1 MWYDFASVYIKL
13 KTFGPSPFFLDA
25 NSKIVLY
32 EGIYVYTVQC
42 GKFWVY
48 YWLWRSRVYS
58 IPVFFFMISLNVYTL
73 FKNKWYMLDEITIVK
88 WFIIFHILYIHVL
101 IENLGNSFYGKF
113 WMFLIDHF
121 VRHICLIS
129 YECTLYIYVC
139 LEKCKR
145 IKKDWHFKPFDL
157 FV

>member
-1 MWYDFASVYIKL
+1 MIWFCFRLYYAKNIWTKPILFGHKL
-13 KTFGPSPFFLDA
+13 KNRIIWGY
-25 NSKIVLY
+25 I
-32 EGIYVYTVQC
+32 VYTVQC

-58 IPVFFFMISLNVYTL
+58 IPVFFMISLNVYTL
-73 FKNKWYMLDEITIVK
+73 FKYKWYMLDEITIVK

-101 IENLGNSFYGKF
+101 TENPGNSFYGKF
-113 WMFLIDHF
+113 WTFLIDHF
-121 VRHICLIS
+121 VKHICLIS

>member
-1 MWYDFASVYIKL
+1 MIWFCFRLYYAKNIWTKPILFGRKL
-13 KTFGPSPFFLDA
+13 KNRIIWGYILYIPCNVGSFGCIIGYGGLGSTLYQCFFLWYPWMFT
-25 NSKIVLY
+25 S
-32 EGIYVYTVQC
+32 
-42 GKFWVY
+42 
-48 YWLWRSRVYS
+48 
-58 IPVFFFMISLNVYTL
+58 L
-73 FKNKWYMLDEITIVK
+73 FKYKWYMLDEITIVK

-101 IENLGNSFYGKF
+101 TENPGNSFYGKF
-113 WMFLIDHF
+113 WTFLIDHF
-121 VRHICLIS
+121 VKHICLIS

>member
-1 MWYDFASVYIKL
+1 ML

-32 EGIYVYTVQC
+32 EGIYCIYRAMWEVLGVLLAMAVSGLLYTSV
-42 GKFWVY
+42 F
-48 YWLWRSRVYS
+48 LWYPWMFTS
-58 IPVFFFMISLNVYTL
+58 L
-73 FKNKWYMLDEITIVK
+73 FKYKWYMLDEITIVK

-101 IENLGNSFYGKF
+101 TENPGNSFYGKF
-113 WMFLIDHF
+113 WTFLIDHF
-121 VRHICLIS
+121 VKHICLIS

>member
-1 MWYDFASVYIKL
+1 MIWFCFRLYYAKNIWTKPILFGRKL
-13 KTFGPSPFFLDA
+13 KNRIIWG
-25 NSKIVLY
+25 Y
-32 EGIYVYTVQC
+32 IYCIYRAMWEM
-42 GKFWVY
+42 FWVY

-58 IPVFFFMISLNVYTL
+58 IPVFFMISLNVYTL
-73 FKNKWYMLDEITIVK
+73 FKYKWYMLDEITIVK

-101 IENLGNSFYGKF
+101 TENPGNSFYGKF
-113 WMFLIDHF
+113 WTFLIDHF
-121 VRHICLIS
+121 VKHICLIS